1 MVDICFPCL
10 VVGLLLL
17 FLIVSNF
24 VGAAQA
30 EAEVGL
36 GRGTTVEALR

>member
-30 EAEVGL
+30 GAGVEQ

>member
-10 VVGLLLL
+10 VVVVGLLLL

-30 EAEVGL
+30 GAEVEQ
-36 GRGTTVEALR
+36 GRGTYS